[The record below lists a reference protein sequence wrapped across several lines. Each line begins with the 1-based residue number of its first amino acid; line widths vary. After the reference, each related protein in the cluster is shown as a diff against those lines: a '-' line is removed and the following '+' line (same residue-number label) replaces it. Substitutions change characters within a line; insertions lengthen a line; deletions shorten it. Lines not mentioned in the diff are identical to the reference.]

1 MSIFYGKLSRKV
13 GKEGKEYFV
22 GRAGGIPIRA
32 AWGKKKEHDI
42 CIFLDVDRIN
52 FLSKG
57 EKANGAGAE
66 AAAGEAED
74 QA

>member
-32 AWGKKKEHDI
+32 AWGKKKEDDI
-42 CIFLDVDRIN
+42 CIFVDVERIN
-52 FLSKG
+52 FLAKG
-57 EKANGAGAE
+57 DNTEAA
-66 AAAGEAED
+66 AAAGEEEN
-74 QA
+74 QTQG

>member
-1 MSIFYGKLSRKV
+1 MSIYYGKLSRKV

-22 GRAGGIPIRA
+22 GRAGGIPVRA
-32 AWGKKKEHDI
+32 AWGKKKEDDI

-52 FLSKG
+52 FLAKG
-57 EKANGAGAE
+57 EKANGAGEEAGAGAE
-66 AAAGEAED
+66 EN